1 MTELKTKI
9 LHTLS
14 KENIKMIPRWKF
26 MLYSSLGIIGIIF
39 AFLLAVFAGS
49 LFLFV
54 LSKYGFMYMSFF
66 DLIATARAL
75 NLIPILLL
83 VMTVFLLVVIEMISR
98 NYTFSFRKPLAVT
111 LLVLTSLTVVISFV
125 LSQTGMHQYIRDYAR
140 SHHMDMMSRAYDRPR
155 PFKGENGMTVIRGE
169 VVKTSTTTATVKLF
183 DGSILTVYA
192 STTANGFS
200 KPEVGSDIVIFGR
213 FLGERFQIMSIQLIE
228 PGSPLPSLPV
238 EQNQRIRVLGGDS
251 KMSHHI
257 IEEKS
262 SVKVK

>member
-26 MLYSSLGIIGIIF
+26 VLYSSLGIIGIIF

-66 DLIATARAL
+66 DLITTVRAL

-83 VMTVFLLVVIEMISR
+83 VMTVFLLIVIETISR
-98 NYTFSFRKPLAVT
+98 NYTFSFRKPLALT
-111 LLVLTSLTVVISFV
+111 LLLFTSLTVVISFV
-125 LSQTGMHQYIRDYAR
+125 LSQTGMHQYIRDYAK
-140 SHHMDMMSRAYDRPR
+140 SHHMDMVSRAYNRPR
-155 PFKGENGMTVIRGE
+155 PWKGENGVTVIRGE
-169 VVKTSTTTATVKLF
+169 VIKTSTTTATVRLF
-183 DGSILTVYA
+183 DGSTLTVYA

-200 KPEVGSDIVIFGR
+200 KPEVGSDIVIFGK
-213 FLGERFQIMSIQLIE
+213 FFGDRFQIMSIELIQ
-228 PGSPLPSLPV
+228 PGSLLPSLPAD
-238 EQNQRIRVLGGDS
+238 QNQRIRVLSGDS
-251 KMSHHI
+251 RMPYHI
-257 IEEKS
+257 IEEKDS
-262 SVKVK
+262 LKVK